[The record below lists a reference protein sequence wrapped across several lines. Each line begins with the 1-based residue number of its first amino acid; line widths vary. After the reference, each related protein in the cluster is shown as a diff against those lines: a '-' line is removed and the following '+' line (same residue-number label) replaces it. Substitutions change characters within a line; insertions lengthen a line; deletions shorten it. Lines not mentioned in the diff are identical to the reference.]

1 MVFNMFGYQLMIAY
15 WQQQN
20 FAHVEARIDGNN
32 YTESDLISIKVS
44 LNLPYYTGSAEF
56 ERAYGSIKI
65 DGVDYE
71 YVKRR
76 VYADTLEV
84 MCLPNHQKTK
94 LTTVSNE
101 ITKAVADGATSPA
114 KKNFSLKTPIPDCFV
129 QQTEQ
134 VVFAPARDVQTWYA
148 ARESFLPGNYR
159 APGEKPPQA
168 AA

>member
-1 MVFNMFGYQLMIAY
+1 MVFNMFGYQLIIAY
-15 WQQQN
+15 WQQCN
-20 FAHVEARIDGNN
+20 YAHVEARIDENK
-32 YTESDLISIKVS
+32 YSDTDLISIKVS

-114 KKNFSLKTPIPDCFV
+114 KKGFSLKTPIPDCFV

-134 VVFAPARDVQTWYA
+134 VVFASAELMQTYSTART
-148 ARESFLPGNYR
+148 SFLPGNYSS
-159 APGEKPPQA
+159 PGEKPPQLA
-168 AA
+168 A